1 MGERVGRFVGSKLGD
16 ASGES
21 VSIIEGSFEELRD
34 GRED

>member
-16 ASGES
+16 ANGER
-21 VSIIEGSFEELRD
+21 VSKIEGSFEELRD